1 MTQVEVRIPEKWSDI
16 LLSQYL
22 EFYKAVKPY
31 EGTDEYQKI
40 VFERA
45 VLHFCN
51 VSADILYSLPNESLE
66 EIKATLYEFLG
77 EGMNQ
82 PLITTFE
89 MGDLKFGFIPDMEK
103 MSYGEYLDLVENTRD
118 LWTFIP
124 LTMSILYRPIVNK
137 SGQVYSIKPYEG
149 TDDNVVELFK
159 QRLTMDVVWG
169 AVAFFLDLQ
178 KDLLIDTLTYSQTV
192 MDQLTPEQISQANQI
207 LTKNGLDITQLQRYL
222 GMMSQSLTK

>member
-1 MTQVEVRIPEKWSDI
+1 MTQVEVHIPEKWSDI

-22 EFYKAVKPY
+22 EFYKSVKPY
-31 EGTDEYQKI
+31 EGTDDYQKI

-45 VLHFCN
+45 VLHFCG
-51 VSADILYSLPNESLE
+51 VGADMLYSLPNASLE

-82 PLITTFE
+82 PLVTTFE
-89 MGDLKFGFIPDMEK
+89 IGDLHFGFIPDMEK
-103 MSYGEYLDLVENTRD
+103 MSYGEYLDLVENTKD
-118 LWTFIP
+118 LWKYIP
-124 LTMSILYRPIVNK
+124 LTMSILYRQVTSV

-159 QRLTMDVVWG
+159 ERLTMDIVWG
-169 AVAFFLDLQ
+169 AVVFFLNLQ

-207 LTKNGLDITQLQRYL
+207 LIKNGLDITQLQRYL
-222 GMMSQSLTK
+222 GMMSQSLT